1 MKVLFILEAG
11 IPEYRNF
18 LFERLAKEKSITD
31 LLILH
36 NGRIYNGSGEYKSK
50 ELKFIGN
57 SKLGL
62 HIGVFKYIFKY
73 DVIISSYNLRNLSCW
88 LPMFFKKKWIFWGKG
103 LGSNETTV
111 VKFLRK
117 LTAKKASH
125 LLVYNE
131 VKKKELLNL
140 VDISEKKVTAYNNTI
155 HIYNDELLTKNEKT
169 YFLYFGRIQERKG
182 LLELLQE
189 YSVYTK
195 NINSNNIKRLRFVGN
210 GDYKEFLQKEVDQL
224 NIEEFVDFYSGV
236 YDDKF
241 IKEHFRGAVA
251 YVSPYNVGLGV
262 INSFAYGVPVVTC
275 KKKQVGPEFYYLN
288 SENSFVIDEIEDLND
303 TLSTLS
309 ELDLNDYNNYCY
321 NYYKSNLTSDIMYNN
336 FLNAIMNISNE

>member
-11 IPEYRNF
+11 IPEYRSF
-18 LFERLAKEKSITD
+18 LFERLAKEKTITD

-57 SKLGL
+57 SRLGTHL
-62 HIGVFKYIFKY
+62 GVLKYMFKY

-88 LPMFFKKKWIFWGKG
+88 LPVFFKKKWIFWGKG
-103 LGSNETTV
+103 LGSNESTV

-117 LTAKKASH
+117 ITAKKASH

-131 VKKKELLNL
+131 VKKNELLNL
-140 VDISEKKVTAYNNTI
+140 VDISENKVTAYNNTI
-155 HIYNDELLTKNEKT
+155 HISNDELLSNNKKKH
-169 YFLYFGRIQERKG
+169 FLYFGRIQKRKG

-189 YSVYTK
+189 YSIYIK
-195 NINSNNIKRLRFVGN
+195 NIDSKRFKRLRFVGSGN
-210 GDYKEFLQKEVDQL
+210 YKEVLHKEVSRL
-224 NIEEFVDFYSGV
+224 NIEEFVDFFPGV
-236 YDDKF
+236 YDDES
-241 IKEHFRGAVA
+241 IKDHFRGAIA

-275 KKKQVGPEFYYLN
+275 NKKQVGPEFYYLN
-288 SENSFVIDEIEDLND
+288 NKNSFVVDEIEDLNIA
-303 TLSTLS
+303 LSTLS
-309 ELDLNDYNNYCY
+309 ELDLNDCNNYCY

-336 FLNAIMNISNE
+336 FLNTLINTYNE